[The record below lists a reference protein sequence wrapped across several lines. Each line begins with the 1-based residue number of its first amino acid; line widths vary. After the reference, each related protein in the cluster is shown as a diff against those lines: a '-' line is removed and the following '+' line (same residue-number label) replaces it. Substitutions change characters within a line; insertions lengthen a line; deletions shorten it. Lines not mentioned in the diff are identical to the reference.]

1 MLLFMKSTLRI
12 INARGATDNFF
23 GKAQFYRDLWK
34 MSSHILAPLL
44 ELVRVDKKKLDWTD
58 VPQKALE
65 NIEKVMSK
73 ETILNYQQEL
83 LNIVKI
89 LKETRNILLGQRI
102 QVFIDY
108 KNLVHELEVKGH
120 SQRVV
125 K

>member
-1 MLLFMKSTLRI
+1 
-12 INARGATDNFF
+12 
-23 GKAQFYRDLWK
+23 
-34 MSSHILAPLL
+34 MSSHIPAPLL

-73 ETILNYQQEL
+73 ETILDYQQEL